1 MSADP
6 TIGLHLEGVVTQFD
20 EFVALGEITDSSNR
34 VWPFHCVSIADG
46 SRNIAVGATVQFN
59 TAWRVARVEAV
70 DIRPA

>member
-20 EFVALGEITDSSNR
+20 EFVALGEITDSSGT

-46 SRNIAVGATVQFN
+46 TRTIAVGAIVQFE

>member
-1 MSADP
+1 MSDNSE
-6 TIGLHLEGVVTQFD
+6 IGLHLDGVVTQFD
-20 EFVALGEITDSSNR
+20 DFVALGEITDSSGR

-46 SRNIAVGATVQFN
+46 TRTIEVGAKVQCE

>member
-20 EFVALGEITDSSNR
+20 EFVALGEITDLSNR
-34 VWPFHCVSIADG
+34 LWPFHCVSIADG